1 MNKVILLGRLVR
13 DPEIKASQN
22 GKIFTQFCIAVDRPY
37 VKGKDRE
44 TDFINCVAFNKTGEF
59 IGNYFNKGQRI
70 LIEDGNLRVT
80 SFEKNGEK
88 RFTTNVVVNKV
99 AFVDKSEK
107 KAVSNDPM
115 KSFGSEVGYA
125 AVIPD
130 DEIPF

>member
-13 DPEIKASQN
+13 DPEVKASQN

-80 SFEKNGEK
+80 SYEKNGEK

-99 AFVDKSEK
+99 SFVDKAEK
-107 KAVSNDPM
+107 KSDEPM

-130 DEIPF
+130 EEIPF

>member
-13 DPEIKASQN
+13 DPEVKASQN
-22 GKIFTQFCIAVDRPY
+22 GKNFTQFCIAVDRPY

-99 AFVDKSEK
+99 SFVDKAEK
-107 KAVSNDPM
+107 KAVSNEPM
-115 KSFGSEVGYA
+115 KSFGSEVGY
-125 AVIPD
+125 D

>member
-13 DPEIKASQN
+13 DPEVKASQN
-22 GKIFTQFCIAVDRPY
+22 GKIFAQFCIAVDRPY

-44 TDFINCVAFNKTGEF
+44 ADFINCVAFNKAGEF

-88 RFTTNVVVNKV
+88 RFTTNVVANKV
-99 AFVDKSEK
+99 AFVDKAEK
-107 KAVSNDPM
+107 KAVSTEPM
-115 KSFGSEVGYA
+115 KSFGTEVGY
-125 AVIPD
+125 D

>member
-13 DPEIKASQN
+13 DPEVKASQN

-44 TDFINCVAFNKTGEF
+44 ADFINCVAFNKTGEF

-80 SFEKNGEK
+80 SFDKNGEK
-88 RFTTNVVVNKV
+88 RFTTNVVANKV
-99 AFVDKSEK
+99 AFVDKAEK
-107 KAVSNDPM
+107 KAVSNEPM
-115 KSFGSEVGYA
+115 KSFGSEVGY
-125 AVIPD
+125 D

>member
-13 DPEIKASQN
+13 DPEVKASQN
-22 GKIFTQFCIAVDRPY
+22 GKIFAQFCIAVDRTY

-59 IGNYFNKGQRI
+59 VGNYFNKGQRI

-88 RFTTNVVVNKV
+88 RFTTNVVANKV
-99 AFVDKSEK
+99 AFVDKAEK

-115 KSFGSEVGYA
+115 KSFGSEVGL
-125 AVIPD
+125 
-130 DEIPF
+130 DEEVPF